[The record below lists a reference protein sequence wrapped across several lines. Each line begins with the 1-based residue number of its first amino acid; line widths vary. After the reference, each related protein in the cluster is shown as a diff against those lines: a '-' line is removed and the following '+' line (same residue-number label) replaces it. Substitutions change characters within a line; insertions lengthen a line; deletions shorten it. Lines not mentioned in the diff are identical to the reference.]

1 MDKTKS
7 IHWPYKPSN
16 KLRHKNDASKS
27 IKLNWSHRRKAVKLD
42 KKRYVNNYAKK
53 NFREDLA
60 ESFVTWIAL
69 RYSKRTSAIDKL
81 LIEKKVPNRMKFFD
95 EQQFD
100 MYPLVLNLD

>member
-1 MDKTKS
+1 M
-7 IHWPYKPSN
+7 
-16 KLRHKNDASKS
+16 
-27 IKLNWSHRRKAVKLD
+27 
-42 KKRYVNNYAKK
+42 
-53 NFREDLA
+53 DLA
-60 ESFVTWIAL
+60 ESFLVWIAL